1 MIEIHLDG
9 TRMETAEGSTL
20 GDILPDLH
28 PECCVAIIRPTGME
42 SAETRNIKF
51 ITTAGEVVVE
61 ISESAAPLLK
71 EGIFDAFFSSEEGS
85 DFFNLG
91 WSDRYVTAF
100 GPFGSAIVPSRAP
113 HRYRSGDV
121 IIGCGGYDPARSYLI
136 FSKAEHHADHGAAA
150 DAGVVGRVVSGKS
163 VLDRLSTGDVIKH
176 VERVISWEDQTVSFT
191 STDRSLVLEDG
202 MWIVSNV
209 AVKAEGYG
217 DEEVDTAVA
226 GSVEHLLLTLN
237 DGYFWVGRSSST
249 HIRDEKLKKTS
260 VMQELKRSRLEGTVT
275 VRTAG
280 KSRGCVYIYTQ
291 DTPGSPDHTVVG
303 SVVHGIELVRLA
315 RAGDRFNIRVNPERF
330 DLIGLSVSEARE
342 LANSREIGFQA
353 DTDEDDHVVVAQE
366 PVTTL
371 EVVAAGEV
379 NVATKPVSEVID
391 IRLHDREAPATCA
404 IFRDVTGLKR
414 HKVGTMPFFYRF
426 EDVYLF
432 RPKIKTG
439 TKINLENIPAG
450 TVEANTL
457 AMTNDA
463 RKSAGLVGV
472 RTTASSEFGPT
483 SEPLAATNV
492 IGVVLEPEKLENSKE
507 GDFVYIREVRQ

>member
-9 TRMETAEGSTL
+9 TRMETSEGATL

-28 PECCVAIIRPTGME
+28 PECCVAVIRPTGTE
-42 SAETRNIKF
+42 SAETRNIRF
-51 ITTAGEVVVE
+51 ITTAGEIVVE
-61 ISESAAPLLK
+61 IADSAMPLLK
-71 EGIFDAFFSSEEGS
+71 EGVFDAFFSSEEGS

-100 GPFGSAIVPSRAP
+100 GPFRSAIVPSRAP

-121 IIGCGGYDPARSYLI
+121 ILGCGGYDPARSYLI
-136 FSKAEHHADHGAAA
+136 FSKAEHHADHGTAA
-150 DAGVVGRVVSGKS
+150 DGGVVGRVVSGRS
-163 VLDRLSTGDVIKH
+163 VLDRLSTGDVIRH
-176 VERVISWEDQTVSFT
+176 VERVISWEDQTISFT

-209 AVKAEGYG
+209 IVTAEGYG
-217 DEEVDTAVA
+217 GDEINTAVV
-226 GSVEHLLLTLN
+226 GSVEHLLLALN
-237 DGYFWVGRSSST
+237 DGYFWVGRSAST
-249 HIRDEKLKKTS
+249 HIRDEKLKGTN
-260 VMQELKRSRLEGTVT
+260 VPQELKRSRLEGTVT

-303 SVVHGIELVRLA
+303 SVVHGIELIRLA
-315 RAGDRFNIRVNPERF
+315 RKGDRFRIRVDPERF
-330 DLIGLSVSEARE
+330 DLIGLSISEAQE
-342 LANSREIGFQA
+342 LANRRAITFQA
-353 DTDEDDHVVVAQE
+353 DTEGDERVVVAQE
-366 PVTTL
+366 PATTL
-371 EVVAAGEV
+371 EVVAAREV
-379 NVATKPVSEVID
+379 RVATRPVTEVID

-404 IFRDVTGLKR
+404 IFRDVTGLKW

-432 RPKIKTG
+432 RPGIKSG
-439 TKINLENIPAG
+439 TTINLENIPGG

-472 RTTASSEFGPT
+472 RTTPNSEFGPT

-492 IGVVLEPEKLENSKE
+492 IGELLEPEKLENAKE
-507 GDFVYIREVRQ
+507 GDLVYIREVPP